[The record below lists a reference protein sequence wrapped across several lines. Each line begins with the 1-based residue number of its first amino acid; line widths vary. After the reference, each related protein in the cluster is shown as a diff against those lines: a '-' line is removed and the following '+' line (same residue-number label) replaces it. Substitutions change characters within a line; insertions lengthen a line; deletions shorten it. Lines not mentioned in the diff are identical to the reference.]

1 MKDMKIDMKNI
12 PKFTPIYVH
21 YTYDIIN
28 TMKGVREE
36 VISKATRILER

>member
-1 MKDMKIDMKNI
+1 MKDMKIDMQNT
-12 PKFTPIYVH
+12 PKVTPIYVH

>member
-1 MKDMKIDMKNI
+1 MKDMKIDMKNT